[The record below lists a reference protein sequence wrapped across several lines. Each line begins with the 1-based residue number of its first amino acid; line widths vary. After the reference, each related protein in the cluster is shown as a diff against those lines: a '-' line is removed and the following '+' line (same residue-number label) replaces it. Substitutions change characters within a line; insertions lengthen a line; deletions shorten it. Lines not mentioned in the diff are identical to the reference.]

1 MKFPHQ
7 FIVGIEV
14 DTVLRGGN
22 FHQESLKLRVFADI
36 GGDMV
41 KVDVLFRQN
50 RLVSL
55 GKVLQ
60 GNRLRFRNVHL
71 LGEYLR
77 EAVDEERLACCLP
90 I

>member
-1 MKFPHQ
+1 
-7 FIVGIEV
+7 
-14 DTVLRGGN
+14 
-22 FHQESLKLRVFADI
+22 
-36 GGDMV
+36 MV

-77 EAVDEERLACCLP
+77 EAVDEERLSCCLP